1 MTIKMSHS
9 IRVLLSLW
17 ILLALVACR
26 PAAPTAT
33 AEPGEAT
40 PTAVLDE
47 AYPEPSL
54 SATATEEGAYPG
66 VESVYPAAEATVTP
80 TEKAYPGAAA
90 ATAEREVPVTAD
102 GRRSN
107 IGPYL
112 LSSPEDGQPTHE
124 LLADGQMAAYMAVN
138 PAHWAP
144 ADMLPDMEGYGRN
157 WISADEELGYIRAG
171 KEGAQTYFE
180 RFKDTYR
187 ATEGQI
193 HAWMSTWAFEF
204 GDEAF
209 AAQWVEFQQE
219 WLRLMHEHD
228 YLAGVGGMKTYAFGP
243 GEITWLAPAIA
254 DADYL
259 FLSESGAPTLMGSA
273 GEYTFLYRD
282 LVAEL
287 QGTLG
292 EDGVPELILD
302 VCVDGQALDDTDA
315 PGGPWWQRGYIQFET
330 PKADYEQDVRAYDL
344 ETLEDPYVRHVF
356 WFATN
361 ITDDTHSFDV
371 DTDMLRVADG
381 WHDGET
387 RSTSE

>member
-1 MTIKMSHS
+1 M
-9 IRVLLSLW
+9 V
-17 ILLALVACR
+17 
-26 PAAPTAT
+26 
-33 AEPGEAT
+33 
-40 PTAVLDE
+40 
-47 AYPEPSL
+47 
-54 SATATEEGAYPG
+54 
-66 VESVYPAAEATVTP
+66 
-80 TEKAYPGAAA
+80 
-90 ATAEREVPVTAD
+90 
-102 GRRSN
+102 
-107 IGPYL
+107 
-112 LSSPEDGQPTHE
+112 
-124 LLADGQMAAYMAVN
+124 AYMAVN

-144 ADMLPDMEGYGRN
+144 ADALPDMEGYGRN
-157 WISADEELGYIRAG
+157 WISADEELAYIRAG
-171 KEGAQTYFE
+171 KQGAQTYFE

-228 YLAGVGGMKTYAFGP
+228 YLAGGGGMKTYAFEP

-259 FLSESGAPTLMGSA
+259 FLSESSAPTLMGGA

-287 QGTLG
+287 RGVLG
-292 EDGVPELILD
+292 DDGVPALILD
-302 VCVDGQALDDTDA
+302 VCVDGQALADTDA

-330 PKADYEQDVRAYDL
+330 SKADYEQDVRAYDL
-344 ETLEDPYVRHVF
+344 ETLKDAYVAHVF

-381 WHDGET
+381 WHSGET